1 MTDAMEGER
10 DNEIPSDTLCLVLKG
25 RIKALEK
32 QIETLLMH
40 KGIVDAGKKVWNIRD
55 YELSAN
61 RLEQENK
68 ELRTRVAGAYE
79 QGKKDGKIESFE
91 LAIKIAETFEPEERQ
106 TYIKYASDAIREL
119 KRAVKESRT

>member
-1 MTDAMEGER
+1 MDGEIQR
-10 DNEIPSDTLCLVLKG
+10 TTISGGNETI
-25 RIKALEK
+25 
-32 QIETLLMH
+32 Q
-40 KGIVDAGKKVWNIRD
+40 
-55 YELSAN
+55 

-119 KRAVKESRT
+119 KGAVKESRT